1 MRSLSGPELIIIL
14 VVVVLLFGAP
24 KLPGL
29 AKSVAESLRIFKKEV
44 KNKDEEKTEEKPS
57 DDGDDKTA
65 KK

>member
-44 KNKDEEKTEEKPS
+44 KNKDEDKTEDKPT
-57 DDGDDKTA
+57 DGDDKPA